1 MSRKEKQQMYCV
13 ALARILEMCPYI
25 IGFVDS
31 VVRSCDSF
39 FHLRHNSETQFVLDL
54 TKATLTLTRRLP
66 SIPFD
71 LHSLLEFLR
80 QENGKLETEALWNV
94 LGALG
99 EAVRLSGK
107 QKKDLLQLILLS
119 RATKAQL
126 ESGESHRKKKKHSRR
141 DRGGTQPGVV
151 TMENSDLDLEIAR
164 IYSPAVSCLQKTTV
178 TTRIGTLNSQ
188 EVTSAMEDLDTRE
201 ELLHRGVVRVAG
213 LLLPR
218 VKNTE
223 SEETCKLVP
232 VSSMKANLQSLTL
245 AVASGNPVLLQG
257 PVGCGKTSL
266 VQYLAVKVGR
276 VGAPEFMKI
285 QLGDQTDSKALLGTY
300 HCTDIPGEF
309 VWRAG
314 ILTRAVMEGHWIL
327 LEDIDYALMD
337 VVSILLPLL
346 ERGVLSV
353 PGHGDNVQAHPEFRM
368 FATQRLLGGCSGWYR
383 QQSSSSVLLEKMWT
397 KVNIQPLSKD
407 ELREVINT
415 VFPQLSTVTD
425 RLLDIYFL
433 LSAGKHEITGEEVVT
448 STVGKFL
455 SNEGRLI
462 STRDLMN
469 WCRRIALD
477 FQIQQTST
485 AGLVLQEALDCF
497 TACIPNPLRRVQV
510 AQAIGAKLNITPDRA
525 EYFCTK
531 YKPSTEITM
540 EKFTVGRVILDRQVM
555 DPSLNLIRTR
565 TTFSFT
571 RQASALLE
579 RVAMAVKE
587 NEPVLLVGETGTG
600 KTSSVQYLAAQL
612 GYKLR
617 VINMNQQSDSS
628 DLLGGFK
635 PMDLKIIVKPV
646 KEEFETLFCSTFSA
660 SENAKFLSHIQEN
673 FSRSNWANLFTL
685 MEHTVEPALKRGK
698 AGKLNVELH
707 TKWKNLKIRIKRLKL
722 QVKRSE
728 NALTFS
734 FIEGTLVKA
743 LREGDWVLLDE
754 INLAAAE
761 TLECLSGLLES
772 TKGSIVLTERG
783 DISPI
788 QRHETF
794 RIFACMNPATDVGK
808 KDLPIGVRN
817 RFTEFYVDEL
827 EEEQDLR
834 ILVSDYLSSLSLT
847 PTHIQGIVKFYL
859 AVKKAAVD
867 KLMDGTGHKPHFSLR
882 TLCRALRFAASNPCG
897 QVSRSLYEGF
907 CLSFLTQLDRA
918 SHPVVVNL
926 ITQHIVGKSNIKSL
940 LKQGIREPLEGGC
953 LQFEGYWVSKGRATP
968 TVPSNYILTPS
979 VRANLRDLARVV
991 SAGQH
996 PVLLQGETSV
1006 GKTSLV
1012 NYLAQSSG
1020 NVCVRVNNHEHTDL
1034 QEYVGCYSADQ
1045 TGKLVFKEGVL
1056 VEAMRKGHWI
1066 ILDELNLA
1074 PTDVLEALNRLL
1086 DDNRELFIPETQET
1100 VKAHPKFMLF
1110 ATQNPPGLYGGRKI
1124 LSRAFRNRFIE
1135 LHFDEIPS
1143 SELET
1148 ILHQRCDLPLSYT
1161 KRLVAAMLDLQ
1172 TRRRGSGVFAGKQ
1185 GFMTLR
1191 DLFRWA
1197 DRYKCKEVKLEK
1209 KFYDWDQHMA
1219 DHGYML
1225 LAGRVRKPE
1234 EAAIVQEVIQKHL
1247 KRTVDPDQLFTLNSQ
1262 TSPTTVSILKRVM
1275 GDSPAGFEHIE
1286 WTYGMRRLAVLIGHA
1301 VQFREPVLLVGET
1314 GCGKTT
1320 ICQLLS
1326 KLHDLD
1332 LHSINCHLHTE
1343 SADFLGGLRPCRS
1356 YSEEDSGGPKKLFE
1370 WVDGPLVNAM
1380 RRGDM
1385 FLIDEISLADDSV
1398 LERLNSV
1405 LEPERT
1411 LLLAEKGGED
1421 GGGNQVEIVVA
1432 ADRFQVFSTMNPG
1445 GDFGKK
1451 ELSPALRNRFT
1462 EIWCPQTSERADL
1475 IRIIEHNLSPGI
1487 HLGNQEDGTS
1497 GVGRV
1502 IMDFVDWFT
1511 NNDLGKRC
1519 TVSIRDILSWVNF
1532 INVCSIKITPDAM
1545 ETEPGYNHLEPVV
1558 ALIHGACLVFLD
1570 GLGAGTTSRGR
1581 DSDIASLRSASLSH
1595 LLHLINQISHQS
1607 HDLKSL
1613 GLLDKNS
1620 GTFEGVVKVTPDAF
1634 CVWPYSID
1642 RGVLESGLDEK
1653 YALQAPT
1660 TCVNAQRVLRGLQL
1674 PRPLLLE
1681 GSPGVGKTSLVAAI
1695 AKAAGKELVR
1705 INLSEQTDVT
1715 DLFGADL
1722 PVEGAEG
1729 GRFAWRDGPLLR
1741 ALKLG
1746 HWIVLD
1752 ELNLASQSVLEG
1764 LNACLDHRA
1773 EVFIPELSKTFHI
1786 QHQKTRLFA
1795 CQNPLNQGGGR
1806 KGLPRSFLNR
1816 FTQVYIEPLTF
1827 KDLLFIAHRT
1837 YPDIPCNI
1845 LSNMVTF
1852 NMKIEQE
1859 TVAEGRWG
1867 QRGGPWEFNLR
1878 DLFRWCELL
1887 LKNQRTVD
1895 DLDPGEFVGLLYRV
1909 RMRTMEDKQRVL
1921 DLYDR
1926 VFSPDRPAY
1935 TSSRQVVITDT
1946 HVHVGH
1952 SCLPRSEV
1960 QAPSP
1965 RGKARKSLYL
1975 LHHCLEPLESIMK
1988 IVEMNWMSIIVGGPS
2003 SGKSTLVQILSQ
2015 LTGNRLHVLATNSA
2029 MDTTELLG
2037 GFEQAD
2043 KKMHVEEY
2051 ATEMEEVMT
2060 LLLNCLLGN
2069 HDIKSRV
2076 QKWEERIKEAG
2087 RLTEVW
2093 GQYTKVGEKYKGK
2106 QLTTTEEAAQLQER
2120 VNALEEVF
2128 KEVKSGSAQL
2138 GEAFHRLQQKRSK
2151 ALIGLEEWKAGQGA
2165 GTFEWIDSLLVQA
2178 LQNGEWLM
2186 IDNVNF
2192 CNASVLDRLNALLE
2206 PHGVLSINERG
2217 VIDGKIPSIRPHL
2230 NFRLFL
2236 TMDPKFGEISRAMR
2250 NRGVEIYI
2258 PGEEEGNV
2266 YSKQDM
2272 IVMLHGIGVE
2282 CKKVSDWLI
2291 SLYVNMREVLPK
2303 GERPHLLQLL
2313 QCGMTI
2319 VQQTDRGIAIGE
2331 AVKWAAK
2338 EMFVKSINNTE
2349 TRKHVTSVLEE
2360 HYQDCDLEMSDSDL
2374 HRVIPLSPVSDHVR
2388 DTFSANL
2395 QQHSALIRNILQ
2407 DMINRLSSE
2416 NVERKSHDLYTW
2428 QSLLS
2433 ASMLYVDLSTP
2444 DTLTLRSL
2452 LLQQMF
2458 ESYRK
2463 VLSRSR
2469 SKSPLLDVTKG
2480 HLELVQDVM
2489 GQVFNNVKNLALEK
2503 YRKFDNTDIR
2513 QHYMDPHHCPQVL
2526 RSVSGGGSYVWAVNL
2541 YILVS
2546 QASRILSLGAPQ
2558 VDRLKKFLEE
2568 GSKESFDVD
2577 YRILENL
2584 MIDVIQTD
2592 KILQQ
2597 FSHLGQDRDLQ
2608 YVIKVMDKISWVAR
2622 MREALV
2628 TYTHDH
2634 DINKV
2639 ILFYSWVKDKLLPV
2653 MGDRFLVSFPH
2664 LHKAG
2669 EILLSGYEETDCY
2682 IRFQNSHGHPPPY
2695 RNQKEAEDSLTL
2707 IDLCKLSEIHREAA
2721 DLITKYKVKLHLDRR
2736 SELISLIMNPLSEV
2750 KMGIAH
2756 DNNTETIRKVR
2767 QLLLQYNLIQEEKE
2781 EMDQSEGSS
2790 LSQCSQSTS
2799 VNHVDLWPLHDHMFV
2814 LSELKLVN
2822 EMFTSLEPRV
2832 SAGTGALVNYGSQFT
2847 PVSPMF
2853 LTKLKA
2859 KSEDRSQEAASNALC
2874 EILCDL
2880 YQQLWTNTSTTGLNW
2895 WLTWSTTPQSM
2906 TLSIERTRENLG
2918 PESLHKAVLSQTAY
2932 HLMCGGCEGTQKLT
2946 QDRQLPVNVPL
2957 RDLNRRLHKLQILSQ
2972 HIWSQGSVLCNGNLK
2987 TRKLVREHIMQVFV
3001 LVLHSTVTMFR
3012 TKESEDKYKQSVS
3025 EFITCLQNKDPSHRD
3040 SEHIIQTIT
3049 DLLHGV
3055 MGTDLFIA
3063 RECLSGV
3070 LAISDDEADMNTIG
3084 RLWVYVGLLGMLLY
3098 RPRSPVDPVV
3108 KTRIKLQLK
3117 QRELEEINTDI
3128 EVKVIHHRQMTGLHL
3143 LDTPSHLQ
3151 HPLILHLI
3159 DRREKLQRQIETL
3172 QSQQAYRP
3180 STCQYKQLLNMIR
3193 DFVNS
3198 KGSVTHTIQLME
3210 KLLRVCKSGELINE
3224 IAEERTWQK
3233 THQRLV
3239 SSLEEEFP
3247 LYRDITTPF
3256 IVALQQVRCG
3266 IRLIA
3271 GCAKEAYN
3279 AQQLTER
3286 LKVTSQVH
3294 ETIGHIKEAAQL
3306 LGKFPFIS
3314 SDVISSLKL
3323 AQKILLV
3330 EKLVSG
3336 GGGQVEENRTD
3347 HTSRLYLG
3355 ALFLLRNSALMRK
3368 ELNREILLSLHQ
3380 IFNRFMLSWKQQEE
3394 IRRQK
3399 EAEEGLY
3406 KYKTKLHGDDRD
3418 NEVIEEEEFR
3428 QNFPS
3433 FQQDFQDLITPSS
3446 LEDTGFS
3453 EPLEPEIEDT
3463 PHGVTEREVTAVSHT
3478 HQQLF
3483 SSLSSSDWLQQS
3495 HVTEVTT
3502 QDIIEPTLLCYSIA
3516 APLYRGQ
3523 WNLSEVETQT
3533 LGSHL
3538 LASQSLQEE
3547 ITPVYDNQA
3556 EKASPQGYDVYHD
3569 PNLSEVINCVPILQ
3583 RLMVRVRELQEEWP
3597 DHPTL
3602 IQVIQI
3608 IDRILSFPVTLPV
3621 VKFLTGLE
3629 LLLEKTQEWES
3640 NAAKHVSMA
3649 TQLAE
3654 VSSQILAWRKLELS
3668 CWKQCLDNVFV
3679 KQSKKAS
3686 KWWFHIYQLIQATC
3700 LQEEGVENLET
3711 EERDMS
3717 EVMGTLKEF
3726 MERSNLGEFEARLG
3740 MLRSFHCQTMYLCT
3754 EATEGRTQSQDD
3766 MMSLLWNLHQFYSQF
3781 LPLVKEKIQKLRQ
3794 PIEKELK
3801 GFVKIARWTD
3811 MNFWALKQTT
3821 EKTHRTLHKQMKAF
3835 QVVLE
3840 QPVQGILADP
3850 DSSIDSTGQ
3859 RERTLTWRDTY
3870 ISAVQCLISHKVSVQ
3885 PPLSELPA
3893 LGRGGLHSRL
3903 AQLSVRM
3910 CKHWK
3915 SLTKRLKYDQLI
3927 VRLDEF
3933 TGEVIESIHELQQL
3947 EVSQTA
3953 DKEKQKSEAK
3963 HIGQKK
3969 RKALSDLFKEI
3980 AQLGLSYRRGLLC
3993 DAESNLPLLVPPL
4006 DVSVCSDKFTT
4017 SKNSATEIG
4026 QSCHDYY
4033 YKCVARRAKFAT
4045 ALQTPSKELGVGNI
4059 ERCKGFTE
4067 HLMKLVVDQYSG
4079 VVEIHKAYLSLSS
4092 LSEVLKDLCSINGT
4106 PPPQKA
4112 TREYVESLISF
4123 LVSMKEGLIQVK
4135 VILQCCPR
4143 QQEEI
4148 THYLSPFPRNQLSQS
4163 ALMKHGDEQWKHC
4176 FDHIQTL
4183 QQKAN
4188 TLFDCTIPLTKK
4200 QLITWSDLEKVRS
4213 VYRDLNDCV
4222 PRLTEIEKHFCD
4234 PEDKTL
4240 PSFMETVRYLRQ
4252 EIHTR
4257 SEKFTHWVNM
4267 ESKTQINTWSDKDQ
4281 LKKLD
4286 LESSRSDVGH
4296 TRSDDSGEGI
4306 EVETFSRK
4314 VENLIAGL
4322 LLSVQELTQN
4332 HNQSA
4337 EMEKEEDSGTLLEGH
4352 LVVHLDERLK
4362 GDKQCLQ
4369 LKKIIQSIKSLVK
4382 DVLDLTDTSSDVL
4395 IFVQIL
4401 GQCQPL
4407 VQQYRDMVEY
4417 YLLHSLAEN
4426 RVTGKLLSVLL
4437 AVFTELTSKGFCV
4450 PAEFEDEVAGAGAT
4464 EFEDIEGGGL
4474 GQGEGVKDVSD
4485 QIENE
4490 DQLDEA
4496 RKAGEERKEEDSS
4509 QQPDIRSEENAIE
4522 MPDNFEGKVHDLEAA
4537 DQEERSDEE
4546 DDGKEEELDRQMG
4559 EVDGNDTEKLD
4570 DQMWGSDEEE
4580 GEDQGEKEEFGPGS
4594 QQEQKSELVAKDDNQ
4609 DKTEAD
4615 DKSEKQT
4622 TDENEAEENDENQKP
4637 QELEQI
4643 DESEYDDDRIDPNHG
4658 SQEPQQAPDNMDL
4671 PDDLKLDEE
4680 EAGVTE
4686 EDQGQEEPP
4695 SEPPGGDTEMT
4706 ETGDKGDNQDM
4717 EQTEEDTVS
4726 EVEPEMSED
4735 QDNQTGEEPDK
4746 EPETRQEEEGEGD
4759 PGFSAQN
4766 EPTDIQD
4773 EEDSSK
4779 NKDDK
4784 PQAAETYGKTS
4795 HDSQNVEQ
4803 SESAQDQ
4810 GGEPDNDQK
4819 ESEGTGCS
4827 NLEAED
4833 GHEGQSSK
4841 VAPSS
4846 TNQSQKSV
4854 KRKAGQSNEDRSLG
4868 TNENQFKKL
4877 KTIEESSA
4885 TEESKE
4891 NQDSTEKVSELYEHI
4906 KDTKSSHDAQTLDV
4920 ATDKQQM
4927 EEAVPNKEVDQESGG
4942 VEEEEE
4948 VKMEEDNE
4956 EEMDEAVEKLSSH
4969 VNTKDKHNKK
4979 REGMNEEGMNED
4991 QEEIMKYETEGVIME
5006 TLGASRGPESTIHTT
5021 LENLHLEAR
5030 GSDLDM
5036 ERLRSE
5042 LEEQLSTFTNTVN
5055 HTAEAEEAASE
5066 AWHRYEALTST
5077 LSQELCEQLRLVLE
5091 PSQATKL
5098 RGDYRTGKRLN
5109 MRKVIPYIA
5118 SQFRKD
5124 KIWLRRTKPSKR
5136 QYQIMLAIDDSSSMV
5151 DNHSKQLAFESL
5163 ALISNALTL
5172 LEAGDLSICSFGE
5185 SVQILHPFTEQFT
5198 SHSGSRLLQQFTFEQ
5213 KKTKVA
5219 QLLKKATS
5227 VMLDARSR
5235 QRGILGNPETSQL
5248 LLIVSDGRGLF
5259 NEGMETVRSAVRQA
5273 REASVFLVFV
5283 IIDNPQNK
5291 DSILD
5296 IKVPVFRSGNQL
5308 PEIKPYMDYFPFPFY
5323 ILLRD
5328 INSLPH
5334 VLCDALRQWF
5344 ELVTAVDV

>member
-1 MSRKEKQQMYCV
+1 MKKFSRLKELPTADQNKDTNTALQKLGKLLTDSQHVEKICNSCRRNVLDLVYRARDVIGEIQNETSQKDKQQVYCV

-25 IGFVDS
+25 LGFVDS
-31 VVRSCDSF
+31 FVRSCDSF
-39 FHLRHNSETQFVLDL
+39 FHLHDHFETQFVLDL
-54 TKATLTLTRRLP
+54 SKATLTLTRRLP

-71 LHSLLEFLR
+71 LHSLLEFMK
-80 QENGKLETEALWNV
+80 QEKGKLGTEALWNI

-119 RATKAQL
+119 RATKAQI
-126 ESGESHRKKKKHSRR
+126 ESGESHRKKKKHSRK
-141 DRGGTQPGVV
+141 DRGGGQLGVV
-151 TMENSDLDLEIAR
+151 TMENTDLDSEIAR
-164 IYSPAVSCLQKTTV
+164 IYTPAVSCPQKGNI
-178 TTRIGTLNSQ
+178 TTRIGTLSSQ
-188 EVTSAMEDLDTRE
+188 EVTSAMEDLDSRE
-201 ELLHRGVVRVAG
+201 DLLHKDVVSVAG

-218 VKNTE
+218 VRNTE
-223 SEETCKLVP
+223 TEDPCKLVP
-232 VSSMKANLQSLTL
+232 VSSMTANLRSLTL

-266 VQYLAVKVGR
+266 VQYLAQKVGR

-314 ILTRAVMEGHWIL
+314 ILTRAVTEGHWIL
-327 LEDIDYALMD
+327 LEDVDYAPMD

-353 PGHGDNVQAHPEFRM
+353 PGHGDNVQAHPDFRM

-397 KVNIQPLSKD
+397 KVNIQPLSKV

-415 VFPQLSTVTD
+415 MFPQLSTVTD

-433 LSAGKHEITGEEVVT
+433 LSAGKHEITGEEEEVT

-462 STRDLMN
+462 STRDLVN

-497 TACIPNPLRRVQV
+497 TACIPHPQRRVLV

-531 YKPSTEITM
+531 YKPSTEITV
-540 EKFTVGRVILDRQVM
+540 EKFTVGRVILDRRVL
-555 DPSLNLIRTR
+555 DPSLNLVRPR

-612 GYKLR
+612 GHKLR

-646 KEEFETLFCSTFSA
+646 KEEFESLFCSTFSA

-698 AGKLNVELH
+698 AGKLDAELH
-707 TKWKNLKIRIKRLKL
+707 TKWKNLKFRIMQLKL

-743 LREGDWVLLDE
+743 LRQGDWVLLDE

-788 QRHETF
+788 QRHESF

-834 ILVSDYLSSLSLT
+834 ILVSDYLSPLSLT

-859 AVKKAAVD
+859 TVKKAAMD
-867 KLMDGTGHKPHFSLR
+867 KLTDGTGHKPHFSLR
-882 TLCRALRFAASNPCG
+882 TLCRALRFAVSNPCG

-918 SHPVVVNL
+918 SHPLVVNL

-953 LQFEGYWVSKGRATP
+953 LQFEGYWVSQGRALP

-1012 NYLAQSSG
+1012 NYLARSSG

-1045 TGKLVFKEGVL
+1045 SGKLVFKEGVL
-1056 VEAMRKGHWI
+1056 VEAMRKGHWV

-1148 ILHQRCDLPLSYT
+1148 ILHQRCDLPLSYA

-1197 DRYKCKEVKLEK
+1197 DRYKCKEVKLER

-1234 EAAIVQEVIQKHL
+1234 EADIVQEVIQKHL
-1247 KRTVDPDQLFTLNSQ
+1247 KRSVDPDRLFTLNAE
-1262 TSPTTVSILKRVM
+1262 TSPTTVSILRRVM
-1275 GDSPAGFEHIE
+1275 GDSPQGFEHVV
-1286 WTYGMRRLAVLIGHA
+1286 WTYGMRRLAALIGHA

-1320 ICQLLS
+1320 VCQLLS
-1326 KLHDLD
+1326 RLHDLD

-1356 YSEEDSGGPKKLFE
+1356 HSEEDTVGPKKLFE

-1421 GGGNQVEIVVA
+1421 GGGNQVEVVVA
-1432 ADRFQVFSTMNPG
+1432 ADRFHVFSTMNPG

-1545 ETEPGYNHLEPVV
+1545 EMETGYNQLEPVV

-1581 DSDIASLRSASLSH
+1581 DSDISSLRSASLCH

-1613 GLLDKNS
+1613 GLLDKDS
-1620 GTFEGVVKVTPDAF
+1620 GDFEGIVKETPDAF
-1634 CVWPYSID
+1634 CVWPYSIS
-1642 RGVLESGLDEK
+1642 RGELETGLDDK

-1746 HWIVLD
+1746 HWVVLD

-1837 YPDIPCNI
+1837 YPEIPCNI
-1845 LSNMVTF
+1845 LSNMVAF

-1859 TVAEGRWG
+1859 TVTEGRWG

-1878 DLFRWCELL
+1878 DLFRWCDLL
-1887 LKNQRTVD
+1887 LRNKHTVD
-1895 DLDPGEFVGLLYRV
+1895 DLDPGELVGLLYRD
-1909 RMRTMEDKQRVL
+1909 RMRTLEDKQRVL

-1926 VFSPDRPAY
+1926 VFSPDRPVY
-1935 TSSRQVVITDT
+1935 TSTRQVVITDR

-1952 SCLPRSEV
+1952 SCLPRSDP

-1965 RGKARKSLYL
+1965 GGKARKSLYL
-1975 LHHCLEPLESIMK
+1975 LHHCLEPLESVMK
-1988 IVEMNWMSIIVGGPS
+1988 AVEMNWMSIIVGGPS

-2051 ATEMEEVMT
+2051 ATEMEEVVT

-2069 HDIKSRV
+2069 HDTKSRV
-2076 QKWEERIKEAG
+2076 HKWEERIKEAG

-2093 GQYTKVGEKYKGK
+2093 GRYTKVEEKYKGK
-2106 QLTTTEEAAQLQER
+2106 QLTTTEEAAQLQEK

-2128 KEVKSGSAQL
+2128 TEVKSGSAQL
-2138 GEAFHRLQQKRSK
+2138 EEALHRLQQKRSK

-2165 GTFEWIDSLLVQA
+2165 GTFEWTDSLLVQA
-2178 LQNGEWLM
+2178 LQSGEWLM

-2217 VIDGKIPSIRPHL
+2217 VIDGEIPSITPHPH
-2230 NFRLFL
+2230 FRLFL

-2258 PGEEEGNV
+2258 PGEEEGNA
-2266 YSKQDM
+2266 YSEQDM
-2272 IVMLHGIGVE
+2272 TVMLHGIGLE
-2282 CKKVSDWLI
+2282 CKRVSDWLI
-2291 SLYVNMREVLPK
+2291 SLYVHMREILRR

-2313 QCGMTI
+2313 QCGVTV
-2319 VQQTDRGIAIGE
+2319 VQQTDRGVETGE
-2331 AVKWAAK
+2331 AVKWAAR
-2338 EMFVKSINNTE
+2338 EVFVNSINNAE
-2349 TRKHVTSVLEE
+2349 TKKHVTSVLEE
-2360 HYQDCDLEMSDSDL
+2360 HCHNCDLEMPDSDP
-2374 HRVIPLSPVSDHVR
+2374 HRVISLSPVTDHIR

-2395 QQHSALIRNILQ
+2395 LQHSALIQNILQ
-2407 DMINRLSSE
+2407 GMINRLSSGGVD
-2416 NVERKSHDLYTW
+2416 NKSHDLSPDLCTW

-2433 ASMLYVDLSTP
+2433 VCMLYVDLSTP
-2444 DTLTLRSL
+2444 DTLTVRSL
-2452 LLQQMF
+2452 LLQQML
-2458 ESYRK
+2458 ESYREA
-2463 VLSRSR
+2463 LSRSR
-2469 SKSPLLDVTKG
+2469 SGSPLLDDTKG
-2480 HLELVQDVM
+2480 HLELIQDVM
-2489 GQVFNNVKNLALEK
+2489 GLMVNNVKSLVLEK
-2503 YRKFDNTDIR
+2503 YRTIDNADVG
-2513 QHYMDPHHCPQVL
+2513 QYYMDPRYCPQVL
-2526 RSVSGGGSYVWAVNL
+2526 RSVCGGDSYVWAVNL
-2541 YILVS
+2541 YTLVS
-2546 QASRILSLGAPQ
+2546 HVSRSLSVGAPLG
-2558 VDRLKKFLEE
+2558 DKLKKFLEE

-2577 YRILENL
+2577 YGTLENL
-2584 MIDVIQTD
+2584 MFDVIQTD

-2597 FSHLGQDRDLQ
+2597 FSHLGKDKDFQSI
-2608 YVIKVMDKISWVAR
+2608 IKVMDKICWVAR
-2622 MREALV
+2622 MRESLV
-2628 TYTHDH
+2628 TYTQDH
-2634 DINKV
+2634 DLNKV

-2653 MGDRFLVSFPH
+2653 MGDRFMECFPH
-2664 LHKAG
+2664 LYQAG
-2669 EILLSGYEETDCY
+2669 EVLLSGYEETDCY
-2682 IRFQNSHGHPPPY
+2682 IRFWNSHGHPPPY
-2695 RNQKEAEDSLTL
+2695 RTQSEAENCLTL
-2707 IDLCKLSEIHREAA
+2707 SDLCKLSDIHREVA
-2721 DLITKYKVKLHLDRR
+2721 DLIMEYKVQLHLDKR
-2736 SELISLIMNPLSEV
+2736 SELVSLVMNAGTEV
-2750 KMGIAH
+2750 NTRCALG
-2756 DNNTETIRKVR
+2756 NNTETIRKVR
-2767 QLLLQYNLIQEEKE
+2767 QLLQQYNLTREETKLVDIVME
-2781 EMDQSEGSS
+2781 TDQSEYSN
-2790 LSQCSQSTS
+2790 LWSQCSQSTS
-2799 VNHVDLWPLHDHMFV
+2799 GKHVDLWPLHDHMFV

-2822 EMFTSLEPRV
+2822 EMFLSLEYTTSPEI
-2832 SAGTGALVNYGSQFT
+2832 GALVNYGSQFS
-2847 PVSPMF
+2847 PVSPMV
-2853 LTKLKA
+2853 LTKLKT
-2859 KSEDRSQEAASNALC
+2859 KSEDKSQEALC
-2874 EILCDL
+2874 EILCGL
-2880 YQQLWTNTSTTGLNW
+2880 YQQLWTNTSATGLNW
-2895 WLTWSTTPQSM
+2895 WLNWSPSPQSTTSY
-2906 TLSIERTRENLG
+2906 IDRTREYLG
-2918 PESLHKAVLSQTAY
+2918 PESLHKSVLSQTAF
-2932 HLMCGGCEGTQKLT
+2932 HLMAGESEETHKSS
-2946 QDRQLPVNVPL
+2946 QDRPLTVDVPL
-2957 RDLNRRLHKLQILSQ
+2957 RDLKSRLHKLQILSQ
-2972 HIWSQGSVLCNGNLK
+2972 HIWSQGSMLCKGNLQ
-2987 TRKLVREHIMQVFV
+2987 TRKLLRQHIVQVFV
-3001 LVLHSTVTMFR
+3001 SILHSTVSMFK
-3012 TKESEDKYKQSVS
+3012 TKESEDKYKHSVS
-3025 EFITCLQNKDPSHRD
+3025 EIITCLQNKDSSHRD

-3049 DLLHGV
+3049 DPLHGV
-3055 MGTDLFIA
+3055 IGPDLFIV
-3063 RECLSGV
+3063 RECLNGV
-3070 LAISDDEADMNTIG
+3070 LAVSDDEADMITVG
-3084 RLWVYVGLLGMLLY
+3084 RQWVYVGLLGMLLHK
-3098 RPRSPVDPVV
+3098 PRSPVDPVV
-3108 KTRIKLQLK
+3108 KTQIKLQLK

-3128 EVKVIHHRQMTGLHL
+3128 EVKVTYHRQMTGLHL
-3143 LDTPSHLQ
+3143 LDTPSHLH

-3159 DRREKLQRQIETL
+3159 DRKDKLQRQIEAL

-3180 STCQYKQLLNMIR
+3180 SACQYKQLLNMIR
-3193 DFVNS
+3193 DFVS
-3198 KGSVTHTIQLME
+3198 TKGSADHTIHLME
-3210 KLLRVCKSGELINE
+3210 KLLRVCDSGELSSE

-3239 SSLEEEFP
+3239 RSLEEEFP

-3271 GCAKEAYN
+3271 GCATEANN

-3294 ETIGHIKEAAQL
+3294 ETVGHIREAALL
-3306 LGKFPFIS
+3306 LGKIPFIS
-3314 SDVISSLKL
+3314 SDVISSVKL

-3330 EKLVSG
+3330 ERLVSG
-3336 GGGQVEENRTD
+3336 CGGQEEESRTEQ
-3347 HTSRLYLG
+3347 TSRLYLG
-3355 ALFLLRNSALMRK
+3355 ALFLLRNSAMMRK
-3368 ELNREILLSLHQ
+3368 ELNREILMSLHQ
-3380 IFNRFMLSWKQQEE
+3380 IFNRFMLSWKQKEE

-3433 FQQDFQDLITPSS
+3433 FQKDFQDLITPSS
-3446 LEDTGFS
+3446 LEDTGLS
-3453 EPLEPEIEDT
+3453 EPLEPEIEDM
-3463 PHGVTEREVTAVSHT
+3463 PHRVTDRELTAVSHI
-3478 HQQLF
+3478 HQLLF
-3483 SSLSSSDWLQQS
+3483 SSLSSSDWLKQS
-3495 HVTEVTT
+3495 HVTEVMTK
-3502 QDIIEPTLLCYSIA
+3502 DITEPTLLCYSIA
-3516 APLYRGQ
+3516 APLFRGQ
-3523 WNLSEVETQT
+3523 WNLSEVESQT

-3538 LASQSLQEE
+3538 LASQTLQEE
-3547 ITPVYDNQA
+3547 ITHVYDNQD
-3556 EKASPQGYDVYHD
+3556 EKPSPQGYDVYRD
-3569 PNLSEVINCVPILQ
+3569 PNLSEVIQCVPILQ
-3583 RLMVRVRELQEEWP
+3583 RLMVRVRELQKEWP

-3602 IQVIQI
+3602 IQVTQI
-3608 IDRILSFPVTLPV
+3608 VDRILSFPVTSPV

-3649 TQLAE
+3649 TQLSE
-3654 VSSQILAWRKLELS
+3654 VSSKILDWRKLELS

-3679 KQSKKAS
+3679 KQSKKAN

-3700 LQEEGVENLET
+3700 QQEETSEGSDSKEKDL
-3711 EERDMS
+3711 S
-3717 EVMGTLKEF
+3717 EVMRTLKEF

-3740 MLRSFHCQTMYLCT
+3740 MLKSFHCQTMYLCT
-3754 EATEGRTQSQDD
+3754 EATEGGTGSQG
-3766 MMSLLWNLHQFYSQF
+3766 MMNLLWNLHQFYSQF
-3781 LPLVKEKIQKLRQ
+3781 LPLVREKIQQLRQ

-3835 QVVLE
+3835 QAVLE

-3850 DSSIDSTGQ
+3850 DSSVDSTGQ
-3859 RERTLTWRDTY
+3859 RERTLTWRETY
-3870 ISAVQCLISHKVSVQ
+3870 SSAVQSLISHTVSVQ
-3885 PPLSELPA
+3885 TQQSELPA
-3893 LGRGGLHSRL
+3893 LDRGGLHSRL
-3903 AQLSVRM
+3903 GQLSVRM

-3933 TGEVIESIHELQQL
+3933 TGEIIESIHELQQL

-3993 DAESNLPLLVPPL
+3993 DTESNLPLLVPPL
-4006 DVSVCSDKFTT
+4006 DISVCSDQLTT

-4033 YKCVARRAKFAT
+4033 YKCVARRAKLAT

-4079 VVEIHKAYLSLSS
+4079 VVEIHKAFLSLSS
-4092 LSEVLKDLCSINGT
+4092 LSEVLQDLCSVNGT
-4106 PPPQKA
+4106 PPPQKS
-4112 TREYVESLISF
+4112 TREHMESLLSL

-4148 THYLSPFPRNQLSQS
+4148 THYPSPFPRNQLSQS
-4163 ALMKHGDEQWKHC
+4163 ALMKYGDEQWKQC
-4176 FDHIQTL
+4176 FDEIQTI

-4188 TLFDCTIPLTKK
+4188 TLYDCIMPLTKR

-4213 VYRDLNDCV
+4213 VYRDLTDCV
-4222 PRLTEIEKHFCD
+4222 PRLTEIEGHFCD

-4240 PSFMETVRYLRQ
+4240 PSYIDTVR
-4252 EIHTR
+4252 
-4257 SEKFTHWVNM
+4257 
-4267 ESKTQINTWSDKDQ
+4267 
-4281 LKKLD
+4281 
-4286 LESSRSDVGH
+4286 
-4296 TRSDDSGEGI
+4296 
-4306 EVETFSRK
+4306 
-4314 VENLIAGL
+4314 
-4322 LLSVQELTQN
+4322 
-4332 HNQSA
+4332 
-4337 EMEKEEDSGTLLEGH
+4337 
-4352 LVVHLDERLK
+4352 
-4362 GDKQCLQ
+4362 
-4369 LKKIIQSIKSLVK
+4369 
-4382 DVLDLTDTSSDVL
+4382 
-4395 IFVQIL
+4395 
-4401 GQCQPL
+4401 
-4407 VQQYRDMVEY
+4407 
-4417 YLLHSLAEN
+4417 
-4426 RVTGKLLSVLL
+4426 
-4437 AVFTELTSKGFCV
+4437 
-4450 PAEFEDEVAGAGAT
+4450 
-4464 EFEDIEGGGL
+4464 
-4474 GQGEGVKDVSD
+4474 
-4485 QIENE
+4485 
-4490 DQLDEA
+4490 
-4496 RKAGEERKEEDSS
+4496 
-4509 QQPDIRSEENAIE
+4509 
-4522 MPDNFEGKVHDLEAA
+4522 
-4537 DQEERSDEE
+4537 
-4546 DDGKEEELDRQMG
+4546 
-4559 EVDGNDTEKLD
+4559 
-4570 DQMWGSDEEE
+4570 
-4580 GEDQGEKEEFGPGS
+4580 
-4594 QQEQKSELVAKDDNQ
+4594 
-4609 DKTEAD
+4609 
-4615 DKSEKQT
+4615 
-4622 TDENEAEENDENQKP
+4622 
-4637 QELEQI
+4637 
-4643 DESEYDDDRIDPNHG
+4643 
-4658 SQEPQQAPDNMDL
+4658 
-4671 PDDLKLDEE
+4671 
-4680 EAGVTE
+4680 
-4686 EDQGQEEPP
+4686 
-4695 SEPPGGDTEMT
+4695 
-4706 ETGDKGDNQDM
+4706 
-4717 EQTEEDTVS
+4717 
-4726 EVEPEMSED
+4726 
-4735 QDNQTGEEPDK
+4735 
-4746 EPETRQEEEGEGD
+4746 
-4759 PGFSAQN
+4759 
-4766 EPTDIQD
+4766 
-4773 EEDSSK
+4773 
-4779 NKDDK
+4779 
-4784 PQAAETYGKTS
+4784 
-4795 HDSQNVEQ
+4795 
-4803 SESAQDQ
+4803 
-4810 GGEPDNDQK
+4810 
-4819 ESEGTGCS
+4819 
-4827 NLEAED
+4827 
-4833 GHEGQSSK
+4833 
-4841 VAPSS
+4841 
-4846 TNQSQKSV
+4846 
-4854 KRKAGQSNEDRSLG
+4854 
-4868 TNENQFKKL
+4868 
-4877 KTIEESSA
+4877 
-4885 TEESKE
+4885 
-4891 NQDSTEKVSELYEHI
+4891 
-4906 KDTKSSHDAQTLDV
+4906 
-4920 ATDKQQM
+4920 
-4927 EEAVPNKEVDQESGG
+4927 
-4942 VEEEEE
+4942 
-4948 VKMEEDNE
+4948 
-4956 EEMDEAVEKLSSH
+4956 
-4969 VNTKDKHNKK
+4969 
-4979 REGMNEEGMNED
+4979 
-4991 QEEIMKYETEGVIME
+4991 
-5006 TLGASRGPESTIHTT
+5006 
-5021 LENLHLEAR
+5021 
-5030 GSDLDM
+5030 
-5036 ERLRSE
+5036 
-5042 LEEQLSTFTNTVN
+5042 
-5055 HTAEAEEAASE
+5055 
-5066 AWHRYEALTST
+5066 
-5077 LSQELCEQLRLVLE
+5077 
-5091 PSQATKL
+5091 
-5098 RGDYRTGKRLN
+5098 
-5109 MRKVIPYIA
+5109 
-5118 SQFRKD
+5118 
-5124 KIWLRRTKPSKR
+5124 
-5136 QYQIMLAIDDSSSMV
+5136 
-5151 DNHSKQLAFESL
+5151 
-5163 ALISNALTL
+5163 
-5172 LEAGDLSICSFGE
+5172 
-5185 SVQILHPFTEQFT
+5185 
-5198 SHSGSRLLQQFTFEQ
+5198 
-5213 KKTKVA
+5213 
-5219 QLLKKATS
+5219 
-5227 VMLDARSR
+5227 
-5235 QRGILGNPETSQL
+5235 
-5248 LLIVSDGRGLF
+5248 
-5259 NEGMETVRSAVRQA
+5259 
-5273 REASVFLVFV
+5273 
-5283 IIDNPQNK
+5283 
-5291 DSILD
+5291 
-5296 IKVPVFRSGNQL
+5296 
-5308 PEIKPYMDYFPFPFY
+5308 
-5323 ILLRD
+5323 
-5328 INSLPH
+5328 
-5334 VLCDALRQWF
+5334 
-5344 ELVTAVDV
+5344 